1 MSDMRLIE
9 INGVKL
15 EVDMRTVKTV
25 ESYKVG
31 DPVKVL
37 VKKYSDWKICNGVI
51 VEFCDFKEMPTIVVA
66 YLSDSYSPDLE
77 FAYLNAGNLELQ
89 LAPAGD
95 ALASVDKGWVVRKLD
110 DQIKAKHNEIESLEA
125 RKRFFLERFERYFS
139 DFAK

>member
-1 MSDMRLIE
+1 MSDTRLIE

-15 EVDMRTVKTV
+15 EVDMRTAKKV

-31 DPVKVL
+31 DLVKVL
-37 VKKYSDWKICNGVI
+37 VKKYNEWKVCNGMI
-51 VEFCDFKEMPTIVVA
+51 VEFCDFKELPTIVVA
-66 YLSDSYSPDLE
+66 YMSESYSPDLE
-77 FAYLNAGNLELQ
+77 FAYLNAATLELQ

-110 DQIKAKHNEIESLEA
+110 DQIKAKQSEIESLEA
-125 RKRFFLERFERYFS
+125 RKRFFLERFARYFS

>member
-1 MSDMRLIE
+1 MSDMKLME

-15 EVDMRTVKTV
+15 EVDMRTAKKV

-37 VKKYSDWKICNGVI
+37 VKKYSDWKVCDGVI
-51 VEFCDFKEMPTIVVA
+51 VEFCDFKELPTIVVA
-66 YLSDSYSPDLE
+66 YLSESYSPDLE
-77 FAYLNAGNLELQ
+77 FAYLNAASRELQ

-95 ALASVDKGWVVRKLD
+95 ALTPVDKGWVVRKLD
-110 DQIKAKHNEIESLEA
+110 DQIKAKQSEIESLEA

>member
-15 EVDMRTVKTV
+15 EVDTRTAKTV

-37 VKKYSDWKICNGVI
+37 VKKYSDWKVCNGVI
-51 VEFCDFKEMPTIVVA
+51 VEFCDFKELPTIVVA
-66 YLSDSYSPDLE
+66 YLSESYSPDLE
-77 FAYLNAGNLELQ
+77 FAHLNAKNLELQ

-95 ALASVDKGWVVRKLD
+95 TLASVDKGWVVRKLD
-110 DQIKAKHNEIESLEA
+110 DQIKAKQNEIESLEA
-125 RKRFFLERFERYFS
+125 RKRFFLERFEQYFS